1 MPTIFPAP
9 TEQKMT
15 FPAFWTRFLIFV
27 SFAKAA
33 VAGAGLALAALGAL
47 DVAFAITARDFLDH
61 MRPHVLDYAAISGGI
76 LGAIAKGI
84 FFR

>member
-1 MPTIFPAP
+1 MTI
-9 TEQKMT
+9 
-15 FPAFWTRFLIFV
+15 PAFWTRFLVIV

-33 VAGAGLALAALGAL
+33 VGGAGLALALLGAL
-47 DVAFAITARDFLDH
+47 DVAFAVTARDFLEH
-61 MRPHVLDYAAISGGI
+61 MKPHLIDYAAVGGGV